1 MSSEN
6 EHVGPVLMY
15 SLLEARAFA
24 EMAMVPFAY
33 PLVNR
38 LPKGEGKPVML
49 IPGFMA
55 RDQSMAVL
63 RHWLKRLGYNVHGWQ
78 QGRNTGL
85 SEDKHKKLGERLTH
99 LAEQYGQPV
108 RLIGWSLGGIQCRAL
123 AHSHP
128 DLVNSVI
135 TLGTPFRLPG
145 VKSVKG
151 LVARLY
157 DRVNTGNSSA
167 LTNPEAEWQHSP
179 PVPSTAIYSKLDGIA
194 NWDLCVDHPEGNQT
208 ENLCV
213 LSSHSGM
220 GSNPE
225 IMLLLAHRLH
235 DDKES
240 WIKFDPSLV
249 RRFLRFQK
257 PSKV

>member
-6 EHVGPVLMY
+6 EHVSPVLMY

-24 EMAMVPFAY
+24 EMAMLPFAY
-33 PLVNR
+33 PLAKWM
-38 LPKGEGKPVML
+38 PKGEGKPVML

-55 RDQSMAVL
+55 RDQSMVLL
-63 RHWLKRLGYNVHGWQ
+63 RHWLKRLGYKVHGWQ

-85 SEDKHKKLGERLTH
+85 NDEQQKNLGERLTR
-99 LAEQYGQPV
+99 LAERYDSPV

-135 TLGTPFRLPG
+135 TLGSPFRLPR

-157 DRVNTGNSSA
+157 DRVNAGKSNG
-167 LTNPEAEWQHSP
+167 LTDPDAAWQHSP

-194 NWDLCVDHPEGNQT
+194 NWDLCVDDPVGNQT

-220 GSNPE
+220 GGNPE
-225 IMLLLAHRLH
+225 IMLLLAHRLQ

-240 WIKFDPSLV
+240 WQKFDSSMV
-249 RRFLRFQK
+249 RRLLWFQS
-257 PSKV
+257 PR